1 MRWKTATADVD
12 ATTEACEQE
21 TTARER
27 IRAGLEARGVDP
39 QAAEALA
46 DQLRQELHPTA
57 APGDS
62 LLDGVAL
69 GFRVQHGIA
78 DALAKS
84 TSELQE
90 IERLMGA
97 FASELSKLDEVLEVL
112 AAHLRRMR
120 TAAPVPGTR
129 TVH

>member
-1 MRWKTATADVD
+1 MRWKTASSPV
-12 ATTEACEQE
+12 ATTEASTQE
-21 TTARER
+21 TAARDR

-46 DQLRQELHPTA
+46 DQVRHEMDPNAVT
-57 APGDS
+57 GDS

-69 GFRVQHGIA
+69 GFRIQNGIA